1 MASNV
6 GIYGIGIYL
15 PEEIRGND
23 WWERSIVD
31 SWTQKKQKL
40 PSISKIVEAQGPQAG
55 GLDPAAAAV
64 LAAIGE
70 YADDPFQGSVER
82 RVAPESMNASEMEVR
97 AARDAIERA
106 GIRAGDID
114 FVLSHSA
121 LSDYHLCANACVVK
135 EELGLPRKCLT
146 LGVEL
151 ACNTFAPQLELAE
164 SLIQSG
170 RHRYGLLVQSSLGTR
185 LVPKEQPA
193 SALFG
198 DGATAV
204 VVGPVADGYG
214 VLGRSHYSDGNYFR
228 GVVSGVPGKRWY
240 DEGRVVMYVEDA
252 GLARETF
259 LFIGDRSKDAIVT
272 ALAEAKLTPE
282 DVDFYACHQATAWI
296 RKFTQTNAGMS
307 KAKAIDTF
315 PWTTSIFS
323 GNVPLILGL
332 AEREGRLVNGE
343 IFATFAGGLGFTWS
357 AIAGRWGRG

>member
-1 MASNV
+1 MAANV
-6 GIYGIGIYL
+6 GIHGIGLYL
-15 PEEIRGND
+15 PEEIRRND
-23 WWERSIVD
+23 WWPAAIVD
-31 SWTQKKQKL
+31 SWTQKKAQKL
-40 PSISKIVEAQGPQAG
+40 PSISKIVEGAAAG
-55 GLDPAAAAV
+55 GANPAAAAV
-64 LAAIGE
+64 MAAIGE
-70 YADDPFQGSVER
+70 YANDPFQGSVER
-82 RVAPESMNASEMEVR
+82 RVAPDSMNASEMEVR

-106 GIRAGDID
+106 GIRADQIE

-135 EELGLPRKCLT
+135 EELGLPRRCLT

-151 ACNTFAPQLELAE
+151 ACNTFAPQLEVAE

-185 LVPKEQPA
+185 LVPREQPA

-204 VVGPVADGYG
+204 VVGPVADGFG
-214 VLGRSHYSDGNYFR
+214 VLGRSHFSDGAYFR

-259 LFIGDRSKDAIVT
+259 LFIGERSKHAIDT
-272 ALAEAKLTPE
+272 ALGEAKLGAA

-296 RKFTQTNAGMS
+296 RKFTQANAGMTR
-307 KAKAIDTF
+307 ARAIDTF

-323 GNVPLILGL
+323 ANVPLILGL
-332 AEREGRLVNGE
+332 AEREGAIHDGDV
-343 IFATFAGGLGFTWS
+343 FTTFAGGLGFTWS
-357 AIAGRWGRG
+357 SIVGRWGRG